1 MKRMIIVV
9 CGILVLSGCV
19 ATQKNNY
26 KPTDEEKQ
34 MVSALEDVNV
44 AFDAYEAPKDERE
57 KVVVLTDNG
66 SVYYFGADDK
76 RYIFPTPETYYSWFG
91 GYQPEKSMDL
101 EEMQKIPLGGNVTLR
116 PGTLL
121 QTPSDL
127 KVYLVIEQ
135 SAIAPVDERVLQLVY
150 GKKYKDR
157 IVELPNYY
165 FTNYVYATPIA
176 SVDEFPQLDTT
187 LTIDKYKDL
196 E

>member
-1 MKRMIIVV
+1 MKRIIVV
-9 CGILVLSGCV
+9 VCGVLVLTGCV
-19 ATQKNNY
+19 ATQKNTY

-34 MVSALEDVNV
+34 MLIALEDTN
-44 AFDAYEAPKDERE
+44 AEFDAYQAPDNEQE
-57 KVVVLTDNG
+57 KVVILTDNG
-66 SVYYFGADDK
+66 SVYYFAADGK
-76 RYIFPTPETYYSWFG
+76 RYIFPTPETYASWFG
-91 GYQPEKSMDL
+91 EYQPEKSMDL

-121 QTPSDL
+121 QTPSDP

-135 SAIAPVDERVLQLVY
+135 SAIAPVDERILELVY

-165 FTNYVYATPIA
+165 FTNYLYATPIA
-176 SVDEFPQLDTT
+176 SVDEFPQLDTS
-187 LTIDKYKDL
+187 LTIDKYKGL